1 MKLLHVYIQIFVIH
15 CFVAGLPFDLG
26 CGNPIDIAILLD
38 TSINDQPQYE
48 EYRKFILS
56 LVDSFEIDSGVVR
69 LAFVTFSS
77 RSVLHF
83 RLDKYLRKEDI
94 KSAIESALFTPGERN
109 FADAFDMVRRQILF
123 EPYGDRV
130 DAHNI
135 ILLITSGNS
144 ERNSYQAAQQAQAL
158 KDQASVLVITKG
170 VQDLREVHSFASD
183 PYSENTY
190 EIGPNENIS
199 LIKDLVYVGICS
211 SKFLVFHL
219 EIYDPFNFYF
229 IIILVIFIC

>member
-1 MKLLHVYIQIFVIH
+1 M
-15 CFVAGLPFDLG
+15 
-26 CGNPIDIAILLD
+26 DIAILLD
-38 TSINDQPQYE
+38 TSINDQTQYE
-48 EYRKFILS
+48 EHRKFILS
-56 LVDSFEIDSGVVR
+56 LVDSFEIDSGAVR
-69 LAFVTFSS
+69 LALVTFSS

-83 RLDKYLRKEDI
+83 RLDTYLRKEDI

-130 DAHNI
+130 DAPNI

-183 PYSENTY
+183 PYLENTY

-211 SKFLVFHL
+211 SKFLVVFHF
-219 EIYDPFNFYF
+219 EITILSIFYF
-229 IIILVIFIC
+229 IIILIIFICKKRSNCS